1 MRVGCYARTVRWDYD
16 FVVVGSGFGGSVAG
30 LRLVEKGY
38 RVLMLEQGREL
49 REGDLP
55 QTNWDLRRWMWM
67 PWVGLRGF
75 FKMTIL
81 RHATILSGVGVG
93 GGSTTYAATLP
104 LPPDSFFQAGNWAGL
119 ADWQEEL
126 RPHYATAR
134 SMLGVAQNPR
144 LGEADQAL
152 AQVAER
158 RGEKQ
163 LFAPTEVGIYFGKSG
178 RTVPDPYFG
187 GRGPERTG
195 CIHCGGCM
203 LGCRHGAKNTLDK
216 NYLHLARAQGLEL
229 LAETRVTAVRALRG
243 GGYQVEG
250 RRGIGLGGQE
260 LLRVTSKNVI
270 LAAGVLGTVEL
281 LLRMKGDAEGLPLL
295 SDCVGRYARTNSE
308 SFIGV
313 ISRKPEADLSRGVA
327 IGSIYHTAPNESV
340 EPVRYSDGSGF
351 FRMLMAPHV
360 EGDSTLQRLARLV
373 AICFRHPLQVWRA
386 YTVPNMARRMSILMY
401 MRTIEGTLRLVLSK
415 WGGLTTRRETGPAP
429 VASFAA
435 ASGLARE
442 ASQVLDGFP
451 FALVHETLFN
461 IPTTAHILGGAVMG
475 EDATT
480 GVIDT
485 EHRVFGYEGLYV
497 MDGAAMSA
505 NPGVNPS
512 LSILAMAER
521 AMSKIPNKSAASRG
535 RFLSAEGGR

>member
-1 MRVGCYARTVRWDYD
+1 MRFDYD

-49 REGDLP
+49 SATDLP
-55 QTNWDLRRWMWM
+55 KTNWDLRRWMWM
-67 PWVGLRGF
+67 PWLGFRGF

-104 LPPDSFFQAGNWAGL
+104 LPPDSFFQAGNWADL
-119 ADWQEEL
+119 ANWQAEL

-134 SMLGVAQNPR
+134 SMLGVTANPQ
-144 LGEADQAL
+144 LAEADRAL
-152 AQVAER
+152 SQVAER
-158 RGEKQ
+158 RGELQ
-163 LFAPTEVGIYFGKSG
+163 LFQPTEVGIFFGKPG
-178 RTVPDPYFG
+178 LKVPDPYFG
-187 GRGPERTG
+187 GRGPERSG

-216 NYLHLARAQGLEL
+216 NYLHLARARGLEL
-229 LAETRVTAVRALRG
+229 QAETRVSAVRALPG

-250 RRGIGLGGQE
+250 RRGIGPGGQE
-260 LLRVTSKNVI
+260 QLSVTSQNVV

-281 LLRMKGDAEGLPLL
+281 LLRMKSDPGGLPLL

-313 ISRKPEADLSRGVA
+313 ISRRPEADLSKGVA
-327 IGSIYHTAPNESV
+327 IGSIYHCAPNESV

-360 EGDSTLQRLARLV
+360 EGDSILQRLARLLTL
-373 AICFRHPLQVWRA
+373 CLRHPLQVYKA
-386 YTVPNMARRMSILMY
+386 YTAPSMARRMSILMY

-435 ASGLARE
+435 ASQLARE

-475 EDATT
+475 KDTTT

-485 EHRVFGYEGLYV
+485 EQRAFGYEGLYV
-497 MDGAAMSA
+497 VDGAAMSA

-521 AMSKIPNKSAASRG
+521 AMSKIPEKAGASRG
-535 RFLSAEGGR
+535 RLLSAEAHR

>member
-1 MRVGCYARTVRWDYD
+1 MAFDYD
-16 FVVVGSGFGGSVAG
+16 FIIVGSGFGGSVAG

-49 REGDLP
+49 GREDLP
-55 QTNWDLRRWMWM
+55 KTNWDLRRWMWM
-67 PWVGLRGF
+67 PWLGFRGF

-81 RHATILSGVGVG
+81 RHATIMSGVAVG
-93 GGSTTYAATLP
+93 GGSITYAATLP
-104 LPPDSFFQAGNWAGL
+104 MPPATFFQAGNWAGL

-126 RPHYATAR
+126 GPHYATAR
-134 SMLGVAQNPR
+134 RMLGVAQNPR
-144 LGEADQAL
+144 LGQADEAL
-152 AQVAER
+152 ARVAER
-158 RGEKQ
+158 RGQ
-163 LFAPTEVGIYFGKSG
+163 MSLFHPTEVGIHFGKPG
-178 RTVPDPYFG
+178 QTVPDPYFG
-187 GRGPERTG
+187 GKGPERTG

-203 LGCRHGAKNTLDK
+203 LGCLHGAKNTLDK
-216 NYLHLARAQGLEL
+216 NYLHLARALGLQL
-229 LAETRVTAVRALRG
+229 WAETQVTAVRALPG

-250 RRGIGLGGQE
+250 RRGLVPWERKPIA
-260 LLRVTSKNVI
+260 VTSKQVI
-270 LAAGVLGTVEL
+270 LSAGVLGTVEL
-281 LLRMKGDAEGLPLL
+281 LLRMRADPNGLPKL
-295 SDCVGRYARTNSE
+295 SDNVGRHARTNSE

-313 ISRKPEADLSRGVA
+313 ISRRRDADLSRGVA
-327 IGSIYHTAPNESV
+327 IGSIYHCAPNESV

-360 EGDSTLQRLARLV
+360 EGNTVLERLARLV
-373 AICFRHPLQVWRA
+373 AICVRHPLQVLRA
-386 YTVPNMARRMSILMY
+386 YTAPRMARRMSILMY
-401 MRTIEGTLRLVLSK
+401 MRTIEGTLRLVRSI

-435 ASGLARE
+435 ATALARE
-442 ASQVLDGFP
+442 ASDVLDGIP

-475 EDATT
+475 KDPTT

-485 EHRVFGYEGLYV
+485 EQRVFGYEGLYV
-497 MDGAAMSA
+497 MDGSAMSA

-521 AMSKIPNKSAASRG
+521 AVSKIPAKPV
-535 RFLSAEGGR
+535 GG